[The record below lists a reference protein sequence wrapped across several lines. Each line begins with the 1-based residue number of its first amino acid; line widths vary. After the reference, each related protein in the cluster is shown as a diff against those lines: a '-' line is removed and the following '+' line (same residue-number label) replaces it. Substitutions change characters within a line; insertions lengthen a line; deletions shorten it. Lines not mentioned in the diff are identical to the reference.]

1 MVPGARPVSI
11 PLCCLK
17 PVHPGGRLEEVVIF
31 TSEYQGSRC
40 IVGCAVGVS
49 WEVIVFDNQDG
60 MYIVRALLEHM
71 VRTVKR
77 SIQLR
82 CLSS

>member
-17 PVHPGGRLEEVVIF
+17 PVHPSGHLEEAVIF

-40 IVGCAVGVS
+40 VVGCAVGAS
-49 WEVIVFDNQDG
+49 WEVIVFDDQDG
-60 MYIVRALLEHM
+60 MYIVRALPEHM

-77 SIQLR
+77 SIQLGR
-82 CLSS
+82 LSS